1 MLPFLLLCPPPESSS
16 GLGAGWE
23 KEEWEEG
30 ERKEGK
36 ERDSKVGKGKDTGWL
51 EGQV

>member
-30 ERKEGK
+30 KEKRGRKETAK
-36 ERDSKVGKGKDTGWL
+36 
-51 EGQV
+51 